1 MELKQDTLFQQ
12 GIYINKMTTPQRLI
26 NLCQKMR
33 PVRTQFE
40 LVRIGSANDGGY
52 LMPDDFESI
61 AVCFSPGVDV
71 NASFELD
78 LHKRKGIN
86 SHLAD
91 YSVDGP
97 PMGFK
102 PKSFTKKYLG
112 TVDDSI
118 FTTLDTW
125 VRGQDEFLSTD
136 DLVLQ
141 MDIEGGEYL
150 SLLGASEEVLKRFRI
165 IVVEVHH
172 IQSWGEPIFFRVAE
186 TFFEKLL
193 KHFYVIHNHPNNC
206 CGLVNLGGFI
216 APRVFEL
223 TLLRKDRSEPKGFC
237 NQFPHPLDGPNL
249 SDRDDLILPNNWY
262 SFSEGALRNVTRQ
275 YVSSFD

>member
-1 MELKQDTLFQQ
+1 MAA
-12 GIYINKMTTPQRLI
+12 I
-26 NLCQKMR
+26 C
-33 PVRTQFE
+33 
-40 LVRIGSANDGGY
+40 
-52 LMPDDFESI
+52 PDDFENV

-71 NASFELD
+71 NASFEFD

-102 PKSFTKKYLG
+102 SKSFTKKYLG

-136 DLVLQ
+136 DLLLQ

-165 IVVEVHH
+165 IVVEILH
-172 IQSWGEPIFFRVAE
+172 IQSWGNRF
-186 TFFEKLL
+186 FFESS
-193 KHFYVIHNHPNNC
+193 KHF
-206 CGLVNLGGFI
+206 
-216 APRVFEL
+216 
-223 TLLRKDRSEPKGFC
+223 
-237 NQFPHPLDGPNL
+237 
-249 SDRDDLILPNNWY
+249 LINY
-262 SFSEGALRNVTRQ
+262 
-275 YVSSFD
+275 